1 MWYCCVCV
9 HKHVCTALLRGVS
22 YLSAEVLGFVDPEGR
37 VEGLRDASF
46 SQHRLVF
53 TLGKKGLNKA

>member
-1 MWYCCVCV
+1 V

-22 YLSAEVLGFVDPEGR
+22 YLSAEVFGFIDPEGR

-46 SQHRLVF
+46 SQHPLVF
-53 TLGKKGLNKA
+53 TLGEKGAK

>member
-1 MWYCCVCV
+1 M